1 MDSEGK
7 IAKFLSDRRENLIAD
22 LQTLISFSSIQ
33 GEPEEDKPFG
43 LEVDR
48 CLKAFLQ
55 RAQEMEMR
63 TENLEGYAGTVEIGN
78 GDEMLG
84 ILCHLDVVPAGNDW
98 DYDPFTGVIDEGKI
112 YGRGTLD
119 NKGPAIASLYAMKAI
134 LDLDISLNKRVR
146 LILGTNEESGWEGI
160 SYYQDNYEMPDI
172 AFSPD
177 AVYPVIHAEKGIL
190 IFDLS
195 FAKTMDSEVEKE
207 EKEVLVKKL
216 TGGNAPNMVPD
227 RASALVEGNYNYLQ
241 QKIDEYEKN
250 QGGEIQLNKINEKE
264 GEIIFKGVSAH
275 GSLPQDGI
283 NAISYLI
290 DFLAGLEL
298 QNNDIASFIYAY
310 ENLIGKQY
318 FAENIGCQMED
329 EVSGKLVFNVGQ
341 IATKENEVRITV
353 NIRYPVTYQ
362 AEDVYSGM
370 KDKIKEA
377 GWQLTKREHKK
388 PLYVEKEDIL
398 VKDLMAVY
406 KEVTGDEEAEPIA
419 IGGGTYARAVPKGVA
434 FGPLFPGQPELAH
447 QKNEF
452 IEIKDLL
459 LNTEIL
465 FKAIIKLAGEN

>member
-241 QKIDEYEKN
+241 QEIDQYEKN
-250 QGGEIQLNKINEKE
+250 YDGEIQLKKINETE
-264 GEIIFKGVSAH
+264 GEIIFKGISAH

-298 QNNDIASFIYAY
+298 QNNDMASFICSY

-341 IATKENEVRITV
+341 IVTKENEVRITV

-362 AEDVYSGM
+362 AEEVYNGM
-370 KDKIKEA
+370 EDKIKKVD
-377 GWQLTKREHKK
+377 WQLFKKEHKK

-398 VKDLMAVY
+398 VKDLMEVY
-406 KEVTGDEEAEPIA
+406 KEVTGDEDAKPIA

-465 FKAIIKLAGEN
+465 FKAIIKLAGKK